1 MEFSTCGEDE
11 SNSKVNEELKRNW
24 SPVSMA
30 VLTRKEK
37 PRQAS
42 MDFINQTSQI
52 CESPELLKPNKMP
65 YLQYKKK
72 KDLF

>member
-1 MEFSTCGEDE
+1 
-11 SNSKVNEELKRNW
+11 
-24 SPVSMA
+24 MA
-30 VLTRKEK
+30 VITRKEK

-52 CESPELLKPNKMP
+52 CESPEFLKPKKMP

-72 KDLF
+72 KDKFKGFSDGTPASYHNQDDRKFNTSGPKS